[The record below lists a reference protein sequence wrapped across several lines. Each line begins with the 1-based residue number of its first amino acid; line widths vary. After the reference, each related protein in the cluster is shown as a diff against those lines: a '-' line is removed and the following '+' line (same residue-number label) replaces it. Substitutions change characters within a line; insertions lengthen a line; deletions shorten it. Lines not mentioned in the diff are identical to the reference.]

1 MLFRPNPTKKSYFQ
15 ANHTSSIEA
24 YTSIFTHLASLKFS
38 AKNATL
44 APVINVAPS
53 YQEDRNSEGG
63 IRTHDLMIIG
73 LCLIAWL

>member
-1 MLFRPNPTKKSYFQ
+1 MLFRPNPTKKSYVQ
-15 ANHTSSIEA
+15 AYHTSSVEA

-53 YQEDRNSEGG
+53 YQDRNSEGG